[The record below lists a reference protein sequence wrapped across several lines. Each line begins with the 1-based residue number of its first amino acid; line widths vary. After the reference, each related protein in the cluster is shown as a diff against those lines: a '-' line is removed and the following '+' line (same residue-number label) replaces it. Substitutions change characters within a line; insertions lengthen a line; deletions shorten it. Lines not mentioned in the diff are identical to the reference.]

1 MEYKNS
7 TIQKIVCVLPSLLQ
21 VIWDKKLSGVKN
33 KKYIKKKTFK
43 TTMATKKKSKNLF
56 EAIAQKTSI
65 KNCTCVIQIL
75 FSILLSKI

>member
-33 KKYIKKKTFK
+33 KKYIKKKLLK
-43 TTMATKKKSKNLF
+43 QQWQQKK
-56 EAIAQKTSI
+56 I
-65 KNCTCVIQIL
+65 KKLV
-75 FSILLSKI
+75 

>member
-43 TTMATKKKSKNLF
+43 TTMATKK
-56 EAIAQKTSI
+56 I
-65 KNCTCVIQIL
+65 KKLV
-75 FSILLSKI
+75 

>member
-33 KKYIKKKTFK
+33 KKYIKKKLLK
-43 TTMATKKKSKNLF
+43 QQWQQKKIKKLVWGHCSENKYKKLYLCDTNIIFYSF
-56 EAIAQKTSI
+56 E
-65 KNCTCVIQIL
+65 
-75 FSILLSKI
+75 

>member
-33 KKYIKKKTFK
+33 KKYIKKKLLK
-43 TTMATKKKSKNLF
+43 QQWQQKKSKNLF

>member
-33 KKYIKKKTFK
+33 IKYIKKKTFK
-43 TTMATKKKSKNLF
+43 TTITTKKKSKNLF
-56 EAIAQKTSI
+56 EAIA
-65 KNCTCVIQIL
+65 
-75 FSILLSKI
+75 